1 MRSNRSSVGDDVEDD
16 QPLDSFR
23 VVERHP
29 VCDARAAVVADD
41 RESPELER
49 VHQLHEIE
57 GHLSL
62 AEPLP
67 LRTTGGSRGRPVAAE
82 IGYHDM
88 VAL

>member
-49 VHQLHEIE
+49 VHHLHEIE

-62 AEPLP
+62 LNPCPSGPPA
-67 LRTTGGSRGRPVAAE
+67 GAVVAP
-82 IGYHDM
+82 
-88 VAL
+88 